1 MLVEPTF
8 WLYTAGNV
16 TLNKMLAD
24 FHINIK
30 SKCWKFEEFTSLRVE
45 SCFFLVIC
53 ERQSMSPG
61 DGFEILTLRYFVGGC
76 GFLGTCFTFNTF
88 WVMSQIH

>member
-1 MLVEPTF
+1 MLAEPTF

-16 TLNKMLAD
+16 NLNKMLAD

-45 SCFFLVIC
+45 SCFFLFIC

-61 DGFEILTLRYFVGGC
+61 DGFEILTLRDILLVVVGFSAPVLPLTHFG
-76 GFLGTCFTFNTF
+76 L
-88 WVMSQIH
+88 